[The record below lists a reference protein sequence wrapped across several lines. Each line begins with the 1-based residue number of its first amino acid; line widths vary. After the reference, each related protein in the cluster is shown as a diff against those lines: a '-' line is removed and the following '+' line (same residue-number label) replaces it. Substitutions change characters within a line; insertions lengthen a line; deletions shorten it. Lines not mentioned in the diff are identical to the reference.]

1 MDRRSQLAPLVV
13 EEGDYLMATELIS
26 SNIRL
31 TPNNPELYFE
41 RSICHHKLGD
51 YQASLDD
58 ANTAIRLNST
68 DYSVH
73 YQKGLAL
80 LGLSKLPEALSAF
93 KKSIELRAKQ
103 DDSKLSDIF
112 KLLRNASN
120 EMDAARRK
128 RAAAIQNHQAH
139 IGETVPLPTNQV
151 GTIHSAQQ
159 GQVAANNDP
168 VDSTTDRPLIQH
180 SQGSTSASQ
189 QNITPA
195 MHESLV
201 KINGNNNLV
210 ANGRNNQPVTNSG
223 QIFLNSNPNSMGNID
238 RVSSSANHTNNK
250 QIVSMNASPDLPSIN
265 MNVSTNS
272 SSTAEQQA
280 KAAAQ
285 YEWNIRRSERIF
297 LHHTGEP
304 SVSGPQYGIFMR
316 HSEPIPQD
324 AISQQPQRKRTNS
337 NSSPIVVNINS
348 NSNSNSNNISINERG
363 TKRCLDSSESQ
374 LFQQSKLTRSRDGTN
389 SHADSDV
396 DVDVDD
402 SCYPPNQTPNMNNH
416 DLLTNHKRVV
426 TTPSSSAPAV
436 SLEPSTSAPKHD
448 SYSSKYKRLRRD
460 RERARRGTSKLCTIK
475 SADLEELQKSAN
487 SESSSKRFMRVIAPI
502 DGWLYS
508 GQMSVCTISKNNE
521 QPQYVVKL
529 DGDTTGRSYLF
540 NAETVLNDVIKEVH
554 VKTVSELRK
563 GARICCYF
571 KRQHKCLT
579 TGVVTSRTFEATKSL
594 VSVKYDKGGLSAVP
608 LEDLRLLPPDYPKC
622 MSNCDPHLLP
632 RNEDGAQML
641 APAATTSGA
650 LNGNHGHQNDAT
662 NLNEDRKV
670 IDCKPALNSDF
681 RTMDNNSS
689 TASIKNDISRVVIKL
704 DVNLAEKSK
713 PTAQNTKTTATLDET
728 VESQQDEYFEE
739 VARHADDDDEV
750 ATIPPTDETIDFIT
764 SDSTLKQQ
772 DENHHD
778 FSKNDDYAERVSM
791 TIDNITLTTETQ
803 LNNNTNTSRASSEE
817 NNYGIEYCPWMFD
830 GPPRRCKRNGRIYRD
845 NYLAIRRGNEVLR
858 VGDSAEL
865 MPRDESILPFIAK
878 IDGLWATSRGEM
890 RVRVRWY
897 YRLIETEG
905 EPYELRDGE
914 NALFETDHLDENDVQ
929 SIYRAT
935 KILSWTDYS
944 KSNMGHVNE
953 NNDNTPKIFY
963 LAGYY
968 DPVRRIKHLRS
979 DVKEAQ

>member
-1 MDRRSQLAPLVV
+1 MDCRSQLASLPA
-13 EEGDYLMATELIS
+13 EEVTDFDHLMAVKKLTTDIK
-26 SNIRL
+26 L
-31 TPNNPELYFE
+31 TPNSGETYYD
-41 RSICHHKLGD
+41 RSICHYKLGN

-58 ANTAIRLNST
+58 ANAAIRLNST
-68 DYSVH
+68 DFRIH

-80 LGLSKLPEALSAF
+80 IGLSMFADAVTSF
-93 KKSIELRAKQ
+93 KKAIEVRAKQ

-112 KLLRNASN
+112 KLLKGATTELN
-120 EMDAARRK
+120 EARHRLPV
-128 RAAAIQNHQAH
+128 AIQNHQNHSGGA
-139 IGETVPLPTNQV
+139 VPTDQV
-151 GTIHSAQQ
+151 GALHSNQQ
-159 GQVAANNDP
+159 GQTATNNDP
-168 VDSTTDRPLIQH
+168 VDSTTDRPHIHHNQA
-180 SQGSTSASQ
+180 GTSSSH
-189 QNITPA
+189 QNMTPA

-210 ANGRNNQPVTNSG
+210 ANNRNNQPVTNSG
-223 QIFLNSNPNSMGNID
+223 QTFLNTNANSLGINN
-238 RVSSSANHTNNK
+238 RVSSSASHTNNT
-250 QIVSMNASPDLPSIN
+250 QIVSMNASPDISSVN
-265 MNVSTNS
+265 DSTNS

-297 LHHTGEP
+297 LHHTGE
-304 SVSGPQYGIFMR
+304 SSTSGPQYGIFTR
-316 HSEPIPQD
+316 HGEQMPQD
-324 AISQQPQRKRTNS
+324 AIIQQTQRARASS
-337 NSSPIVVNINS
+337 NSSPVVGNINS
-348 NSNSNSNNISINERG
+348 NNNIRGG
-363 TKRCLDSSESQ
+363 TKRGLDSSESP
-374 LFQQSKLTRSRDGTN
+374 LYQQSKLTRSKDGIS

-396 DVDVDD
+396 DVDD
-402 SCYPPNQTPNMNNH
+402 SCYPAREAPASNDSLNGHN
-416 DLLTNHKRVV
+416 RVV
-426 TTPSSSAPAV
+426 TTPNSSIPAANI
-436 SLEPSTSAPKHD
+436 LPSTSAPKDD

-475 SADLEELQKSAN
+475 SSDLEELQRSAN
-487 SESSSKRFMRVIAPI
+487 SDSPNKRFMRVIAPI

-508 GQMSVCTISKNNE
+508 GQLSVDTVSKHNGP
-521 QPQYVVKL
+521 PQYVVKL
-529 DGDTTGRSYLF
+529 DGDATGSSYLF
-540 NAETVLNDVIKEVH
+540 NADTVLNDVIKEVH

-632 RNEDGAQML
+632 RSEDGAQII
-641 APAATTSGA
+641 AATTSGTA
-650 LNGNHGHQNDAT
+650 NNNHGQQNDAPDLI
-662 NLNEDRKV
+662 NSNEDRKLV
-670 IDCKPALNSDF
+670 DCKPIVNQDY
-681 RTMDNNSS
+681 RPMDNNG
-689 TASIKNDISRVVIKL
+689 TTLIKNDISRGVVKL
-704 DVNLAEKSK
+704 DVNLAEKSR
-713 PTAQNTKTTATLDET
+713 PTAENTKTVSTLSGA
-728 VESQQDEYFEE
+728 VESQQDEYFED
-739 VARHADDDDEV
+739 VADHADDDDEV

-764 SDSTLKQQ
+764 SESALKQQ

-778 FSKNDDYAERVSM
+778 FSKNDDCVERV
-791 TIDNITLTTETQ
+791 TITKDNITLTTETQ
-803 LNNNTNTSRASSEE
+803 LNSNTNTSRASSEE
-817 NNYGIEYCPWMFD
+817 NNYGIEYRPWMFD
-830 GPPRRCKRNGRIYRD
+830 GPPRRSKRHGRTYRD
-845 NYLAIRRGNEVLR
+845 NYSAIRRGNEVLR

-865 MPRDESILPFIAK
+865 IPRDESILPFIAK
-878 IDGLWATSRGEM
+878 IDGLWATGRGEM

-897 YRLIETEG
+897 YRLVETEG

-944 KSNMGHVNE
+944 KDNSGHVNK